1 MILVE
6 EIIKSKSYV
15 GTILKH
21 AHSKTKNYWS
31 WVKDNIVVINPEI
44 MAQQLDWAKNLI
56 KNQLEK
62 KWEILIICEK
72 SIYQKDLE
80 DIAKIPGVHYFN
92 FNTPSGVLTNFATLS
107 KRIWTMNDLR
117 KFIES
122 KELKTLTKKE
132 QLTKSRELI
141 KVEKIY
147 KWVQNLKK
155 IPDLIL
161 IVDGKSMSK
170 FIDEIKKTKKQSI
183 VLASTDFDRF
193 WDKEYNGELV
203 ITNVSNYQSLNF
215 CMRYIFDLIK

>member
-1 MILVE
+1 ME
-6 EIIKSKSYV
+6 KIIQSKAYI

-21 AHSKTKNYWS
+21 AHSKTKNYRS
-31 WVKDNIVVINPEI
+31 GVKDNMVIINPEI
-44 MAQQLDWAKNLI
+44 IAEQLEWAKALV
-56 KNQLEK
+56 KKQLEQ

-72 SIYQKDLE
+72 SVYQKDLE
-80 DIAKIPGVHYFN
+80 DIAKVPGVHYFN
-92 FNTPSGVLTNFATLS
+92 FNTPSGVLTNFETLS

-122 KELKTLTKKE
+122 KDSKALTKKE
-132 QLTKSRELI
+132 QLTKTRELA

-161 IVDGKSMSK
+161 IVDGKAMSK

-183 VLASTDFDRF
+183 VLANTDFDRF
-193 WDKEYNGELV
+193 WDKDYNGELV

-215 CMRYIFDLIK
+215 CMRYIFDLVK